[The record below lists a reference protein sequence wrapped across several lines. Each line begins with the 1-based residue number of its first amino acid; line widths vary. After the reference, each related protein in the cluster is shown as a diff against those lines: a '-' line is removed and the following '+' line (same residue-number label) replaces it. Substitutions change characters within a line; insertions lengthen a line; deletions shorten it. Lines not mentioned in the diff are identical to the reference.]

1 MLAPT
6 STPEEGD
13 RVSDVLG
20 GRLNGATS
28 RDEAAPAGDAA
39 TAPPL
44 AGPDAFLERRSGPLA
59 FALLA
64 LLVLQGIA
72 FIAESSQ
79 TSDEA
84 AHLSAGYSYLTRG
97 DFRLNPEHP
106 PLIKELAA
114 LPLLPL
120 GLDFPEGP
128 LWQMAEEWNIGRI
141 FVHENR
147 LPNDTIL
154 FLGRLPVLVLSVLLG
169 WILFRVGRRLFGPA
183 GALLAL
189 ALWVLD
195 PNVVT
200 HSGLVTTDL
209 GITLFIFLAALALH
223 AWIARPTRRGL
234 VLLGLATGGAFAA
247 KYTAL
252 WLPPILAG
260 VSLIA
265 FLRDPGPAAIW
276 SRPRWR
282 RLLSLAAA
290 AVPVV
295 GIAFLVIA
303 MCYGFV
309 GLPAYLEGL
318 DRTLHH
324 SATGHRAYLM
334 GEITDTG
341 WWYYF
346 PLAFLWKTPPGTLL
360 VLGAAVVAAALG
372 ARRAARDEI
381 FLLVPIAITLAIVCA
396 WKVNIGLRHIL
407 VIYPFLFLAAGR
419 LLTPKRAGTRPPRWA
434 MVVAG
439 LGVAWNGVEAARIAP
454 YHLTY
459 FNLIAG
465 GPAEG
470 HRYLL
475 DSNYDW
481 GQASKALKRYLDARG
496 IPMVYCAFTG
506 NSDPWYY
513 GIRYQYAPG
522 SGNLRN
528 AKERPARVPMN
539 APRELLAINAMVLHS
554 LHFSDHHLYD
564 WLLAR
569 EPVARPGHAWFVY
582 DITRDADAHTYL
594 GALCLSFGLLD
605 LAEDQ
610 ANRALSF
617 SPGHPLAQ
625 AVLEKARERRANP
638 EAAPAPGSLRRP

>member
-1 MLAPT
+1 MK
-6 STPEEGD
+6 
-13 RVSDVLG
+13 
-20 GRLNGATS
+20 GAKS
-28 RDEAAPAGDAA
+28 RDEAEPARVAPG
-39 TAPPL
+39 APRTTL
-44 AGPDAFLERRSGPLA
+44 DAFLERRAGALA

-64 LLVLQGIA
+64 LLALQGIV

-120 GLDFPEGP
+120 GLDFPDGA

-154 FLGRLPVLVLSVLLG
+154 FLGRLPVLALSVLLG
-169 WILFRVGRRLFGPA
+169 WVLYRVGRRLFGAA

-247 KYTAL
+247 KYTAV
-252 WLPPILAG
+252 WLPPILCG
-260 VSLIA
+260 VALIA

-276 SRPRWR
+276 KRPRLQ
-282 RLLSLAAA
+282 RLVSLAGA
-290 AVPVV
+290 AVPVMGV
-295 GIAFLVIA
+295 AFLVVA
-303 MCYGFV
+303 LCYGFV

-324 SATGHRAYLM
+324 SAIGHRAYLM
-334 GEITDTG
+334 GAISDTG
-341 WWYYF
+341 WWSYF

-360 VLGAAVVAAALG
+360 ILAAAAVAAGLG
-372 ARRAARDEI
+372 ARKAARDEI
-381 FLLVPIAITLAIVCA
+381 LLLAPIAITLGIVCL

-407 VIYPFLFLAAGR
+407 VIYPFLFLAAAR
-419 LLTPKRAGTRPPRWA
+419 LVMPGRAGGRMPPWA
-434 MVVAG
+434 AIVAG
-439 LGVAWNGVEAARIAP
+439 VGLAWNGVEALRIAP
-454 YHLTY
+454 YQLAY

-465 GPAEG
+465 GPMEG

-496 IPMVYCAFTG
+496 VPMAYVAFTG

-513 GIRYQYAPG
+513 GVRYQYAPG
-522 SGNLRN
+522 SGNLPN
-528 AKERPARVPMN
+528 AKERPARMPMN
-539 APRELLAINAMVLHS
+539 APRELFAINAMVLHS

-569 EPVARPGHAWFVY
+569 QPVARPGYAWFVY

-617 SPGHPLAQ
+617 APGHPLAQ
-625 AVLEKARERRANP
+625 AVLEKVRERRANP
-638 EAAPAPGSLRRP
+638 GAAPAPGSLRRP